1 MHAYTYIYMYI
12 RILTYIYIC
21 TSIYVPS
28 VFMCIQFVVISHHII
43 PRYIMYIMTYISYHI
58 TLFHIISY
66 QTISYPIITYHIS
79 YIMYHLSYIICHIS
93 YITYHVSYI
102 MSYHTHTY
110 VYVYVY
116 FDVYMYVYVYRK
128 SIYIYI
134 YICIYTYTTCMYRVL
149 AIQPAVMPTTVL
161 IIVRLSLGS
170 PFKMELRGLALT
182 SRASGSCPVGIFAA
196 QEGGAQE
203 KL

>member
-1 MHAYTYIYMYI
+1 MYKYI
-12 RILTYIYIC
+12 RTVCIYVYTVRFHITSYHTKVHHVHHDIYIISYHSVPYHILPNYILSYHNISYIIYHVS
-21 TSIYVPS
+21 SIIHHMSYIIYHVS
-28 VFMCIQFVVISHHII
+28 CIIYHVISH
-43 PRYIMYIMTYISYHI
+43 
-58 TLFHIISY
+58 
-66 QTISYPIITYHIS
+66 
-79 YIMYHLSYIICHIS
+79 
-93 YITYHVSYI
+93 
-102 MSYHTHTY
+102 THT
-110 VYVYVY
+110 YVYVY